1 MYDSNDDDET
11 TTDDDEGEEEA
22 RSAMGGGAS
31 GIRVLLG
38 AAAASTAASAIGVK
52 RERLSPTVGEALQS
66 VGTAAASERMA
77 ANVATRIVV
86 KILSLG
92 YYFRQLARAT
102 P

>member
-52 RERLSPTVGEALQS
+52 RERLSPTVGEAPQS
-66 VGTAAASERMA
+66 VGTAAASEA
-77 ANVATRIVV
+77 GTVEKPADKKPKTTVA
-86 KILSLG
+86 KI
-92 YYFRQLARAT
+92 
-102 P
+102 